1 MKDAVSRAHMKTFQ
15 FIAVVIG
22 AVLSLSLSACG
33 TGPREKKI
41 EFVHLALGASDATG
55 VGAVPLTEG

>member
-1 MKDAVSRAHMKTFQ
+1 MKTFQ